1 MAVDTPAAAELVSRL
16 EPPEIS
22 ELVTTQLSLPS
33 YLAPPQPAQRGGD
46 RTHTR
51 NEDLWSDI
59 LESNARAASVLTLH
73 GFLLSDWFPFAAGAF
88 HTPYGRREREHAQDA
103 ILYDG
108 TSGAQPT
115 RELLAAVPAVD
126 PRSLGATKIYSSMGK
141 GGMIAGGI
149 GSIRLKPRRIDVG
162 EVWLMS
168 ASSTPVPHEGFPIA
182 LPTEIYKQHA
192 DELHEKGAVRC
203 TLTGE
208 LRFVENEMRARYGRG
223 VPQLYLLV
231 SELRREQAP
240 APAPARVSIPIS
252 FQSPDG
258 FVHAAFAN
266 FRPGERGSLE
276 RATRWLED
284 TYVRRIYNGRVVTD
298 FDERVRWFDDADFS
312 LEKVMAGSLEPQQA
326 GAVAERLQLGRHMTT
341 VIIERVQLNGTLTAE
356 RIDTVHQDRVIQ
368 IGEGLRSTP
377 RSRSPIRSR
386 TASTRSVNPLRTTSS
401 SACSR
406 TLLARWRSRRDLPR
420 PSRPRPWRAISRRSR
435 PRPRKQNRVESGTRL
450 ASRACARPPKPSGR
464 SASRSSTSPRR
475 SRRCFRDRGH
485 VTTPGR
491 IRTCDRRIRSPS
503 LHHADLTVAR
513 YSACRRMDTTAVSRR
528 RLTAA
533 RPRAPQES
541 NEEPRPGG

>member
-115 RELLAAVPAVD
+115 RELLAALPAVD

-231 SELRREQAP
+231 SELRREQAPAP

-368 IGEGLRSTP
+368 IGEGAQINAPVTIADSIENSFNTIRESTADDELK
-377 RSRSPIRSR
+377 R
-386 TASTRSVNPLRTTSS
+386 VLED
-401 SACSR
+401 
-406 TLLARWRSRRDLPR
+406 LAR
-420 PSRPRPWRAISRRSR
+420 A
-435 PRPRKQNRVESGTRL
+435 VAES
-450 ASRACARPPKPSGR
+450 AR
-464 SASRSSTSPRR
+464 SAPPEQAETMAGDLQTLTTEATKAEPRR
-475 SRRCFRDRGH
+475 KWY
-485 VTTPGR
+485 TL
-491 IRTCDRRIRSPS
+491 S
-503 LHHADLTVAR
+503 LESLREAAQTLGEVGLPIVDLTAKVA
-513 YSACRRMDTTAVSRR
+513 A
-528 RLTAA
+528 LL
-533 RPRAPQES
+533 P
-541 NEEPRPGG
+541 